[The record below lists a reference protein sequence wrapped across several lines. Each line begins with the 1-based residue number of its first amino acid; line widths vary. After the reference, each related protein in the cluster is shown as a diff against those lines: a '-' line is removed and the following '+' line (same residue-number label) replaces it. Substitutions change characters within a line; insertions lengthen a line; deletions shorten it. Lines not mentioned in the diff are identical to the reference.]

1 MRSQVLYRAAARPL
15 PLAFNGFS
23 TNEPNANGVCAQ
35 TCALKNS
42 ALPFSPF
49 TSEAR
54 PTQSHSTAQKGFTE
68 WFTQGFTEGF
78 TEGFTAWLTCLR
90 CAAQAESAS

>member
-23 TNEPNANGVCAQ
+23 TNEPNAHGVCAQ
-35 TCALKNS
+35 TCALKKM

-54 PTQSHSTAQKGFTE
+54 PTNHSTAQKGFAGG
-68 WFTQGFTEGF
+68 FIQGFTEGF